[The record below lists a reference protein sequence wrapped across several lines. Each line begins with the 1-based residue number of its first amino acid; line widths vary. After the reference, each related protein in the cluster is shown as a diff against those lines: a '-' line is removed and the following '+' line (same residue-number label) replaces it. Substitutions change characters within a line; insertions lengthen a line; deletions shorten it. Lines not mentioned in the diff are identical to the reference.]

1 MKTIERREDGFFSSP
16 LRLAGVMIA
25 TIFFA
30 ELIIMLLL
38 TAIFPQAP
46 ALTTALLD
54 AVVLALVI
62 LPFFWRIVVRPLKKA
77 ALREKARAE
86 EVSAQSAHDWEDT
99 FNTITDMITIHD
111 KDFTIIR
118 ANRAAREMLHLPA
131 DGNGA
136 AKCFRHFHGADCP
149 PADCPSCRSIALAQP
164 VAAESFEPHLNM
176 YIETRAIPRFNSDN
190 EMVGL
195 IHVVRDITQRKRMEA
210 LLDNQKT
217 FAENLVQNSAVA
229 TFALDPRHKVV
240 LWNKACEELTG
251 LPARDVV
258 GTDDHWMPFYDQ
270 KRATLA
276 DIVIDGAYED
286 LSRLY
291 GRYSRSSLVS
301 KGVHAEGWY
310 LNMNGKNRYIV
321 FDAAPIYN
329 NEGELLVVIETL
341 QDVPERKRIEE
352 DLARSESKLRT
363 LIDAEQDCVKLLAA
377 DGTLLEMNPA
387 GLRMIDAD
395 SLEQVAG
402 KSIYPLVVPE
412 YAASV
417 QALTDKVFQGGS
429 GKLEFEFVGLKGTH
443 RWVETRAVPL
453 KGVTGEVMAMLAV
466 TRDITERKKLEE
478 QLRHAQKLE
487 AVGTLTGGIA
497 HDFNNILTSI
507 IGYADLLSMTIAEKD
522 RTNDF
527 LDQIIAASRRA
538 ANLTQNL
545 LAFSRKQITSTGSVN
560 INESIRTVENMLHR
574 LIGEEIELRTSL
586 SDADL
591 TVLADAG
598 QMEQVLMNLAVNAR
612 DAMPHGG
619 TLLITTGLVEIDD
632 QYIAKNGYGKA
643 GPYVLI
649 MVADSGSGMDAR
661 TKKRVFEPFF
671 TTKDTGKGTGL
682 GLSIVYGIVKQHNG
696 YIDCESEPGKG
707 TTFTIYFPLNTA
719 GAMQAA
725 PDQRPVQHRSGTETV
740 LVTDDDEGVRRITR
754 TMLEHLGYTVIIAA
768 DGKEAVEVFAE
779 HKDRIDLLILD
790 VIMPKKN
797 GKQVYDEVRRMRPG
811 VKALFM
817 SGYTADVIS
826 SKGVL
831 EEGMQFITKP
841 ASLRDLSQKMRDVLD
856 AR

>member
-1 MKTIERREDGFFSSP
+1 MKTVERREGFFSSP

-46 ALTTALLD
+46 ALPTALLD

-62 LPFFWRIVVRPLKKA
+62 LPVFWRIVVRPLKKA

-86 EVSAQSAHDWEDT
+86 EMNAQSAHDWEDT

-118 ANRAAREMLHLPA
+118 ANRAARERLDLSA
-131 DGNGA
+131 DAKGK
-136 AKCFRHFHGADCP
+136 AKCFKLFHGTDCP
-149 PADCPSCRSIALAQP
+149 PADCPSCRSIALARP

-176 YIETRAIPRFNSDN
+176 YVETRAIPRFNNDN
-190 EMVGL
+190 QMVGL
-195 IHVVRDITQRKRMEA
+195 IHVVRDITQRKHMEA
-210 LLDNQKT
+210 LLENQKA

-229 TFALDPRHKVV
+229 TFVIDPHHKVV
-240 LWNKACEELTG
+240 IWNKACEELTG
-251 LPARDVV
+251 LPARDVI
-258 GTDDHWMPFYDQ
+258 GTDDHWMPFYDE
-270 KRATLA
+270 KRPTLA
-276 DIVIDGAYED
+276 DIVVDGSYDE
-286 LSRLY
+286 LSTLY
-291 GRYSRSSLVS
+291 SKNSRSSLVEN
-301 KGVHAEGWY
+301 GVHAEGWY
-310 LNMNGKNRYIV
+310 LNINGKNRYIV

-329 NEGELLVVIETL
+329 SEGELLVVIETL

-363 LIDAEQDCVKLLAA
+363 LIDAEQDCVTLLAA

-387 GLRMIDAD
+387 GLRMIEAD

-412 YAASV
+412 YAASM
-417 QALTDKVFQGGS
+417 QALTDSVFQGGS
-429 GKLEFEFVGLKGTH
+429 GNLEFEFIGLKGTR

-453 KGVTGEVMAMLAV
+453 KSADGEVMALLGV
-466 TRDITERKKLEE
+466 GRDITEHKKLEE

-507 IGYADLLSMTIAEKD
+507 IGYTDLLGMTIAENEQT
-522 RTNDF
+522 RGF
-527 LDQIIAASRRA
+527 LDQILAASRRA

-545 LAFSRKQITSTGSVN
+545 LAFSRKQITSARPVD
-560 INESIRTVENMLHR
+560 INESIRVVLNMLHR
-574 LIGEEIELRTSL
+574 LIGEEIELRTRL

-591 TVLADAG
+591 TILADAG

-619 TLLITTGLVEIDD
+619 TLLITTSVAEIDD
-632 QYIAKNGYGKA
+632 QYIAQNGYGKA
-643 GPYVLI
+643 GTYVL
-649 MVADSGSGMDAR
+649 VTVKDSGSGMDAR
-661 TKKRVFEPFF
+661 TKRRVFEPFF
-671 TTKDTGKGTGL
+671 TTKETGKGTGL

-707 TTFTIYFPLNTA
+707 TTFTLYFPLDTA
-719 GAMQAA
+719 RTEQAA
-725 PDQRPVQHRSGTETV
+725 PARPALLRGGTETV

-754 TMLEHLGYTVIIAA
+754 TMLEHLGYTVIMAA
-768 DGKEAVEVFAE
+768 DGKEAVELFTD

-817 SGYTADVIS
+817 SGYTADVINS
-826 SKGVL
+826 RGVL

-841 ASLRDLSQKMRDVLD
+841 ASLRDLSQKIRDVLD